1 MFQKKLKAKTE
12 LLLSQQRFRTTTRTN
27 NMIKT
32 ARTMTCSIC
41 HDTGHNKRSC
51 IRRNCRDI
59 IEDIVSSAV
68 QIADEKKMDE
78 FGKCEDCNRVLYE
91 SVHIFCYAHKDN
103 EDMTLCHQC
112 GEDWDHKAEG
122 WTRDDDDDEDE
133 SEEEESEE
141 EDENDDD
148 EIAFHCAQC
157 NKAIICNS
165 EEHDECWTMD
175 DEDWF
180 CGECKQY
187 FSECEDCQNAMRIDA
202 LNTFENKHYCDDC
215 LTPEMVAKMNSEEE
229 SEAVAAPAPYTKEQQ
244 KSAALMSAEDALRRL
259 EGIQWLQPK
268 APEQS
273 PEEINA
279 HLREFIQKQRKK
291 LDDMEEEMAEK
302 DAEIARLTLALISSD
317 EIQTALGNAVRAARD
332 EQEAKEEKR
341 MDEFMEW
348 QMDLFKQYEAK
359 QITHAQGMR
368 MMKELYPEFTPDDK
382 EGEDSFT
389 EKDAELKVVRE
400 IVQCKRPNAELEFGE
415 DGSALRFIFADGR
428 MQIYKITPDV
438 LQEIGEERLD
448 AYFEYD
454 AREGSTGTLSNRWA
468 EFHPLSVR
476 DVMNQEHYRGK

>member
-68 QIADEKKMDE
+68 QIADEL
-78 FGKCEDCNRVLYE
+78 GQCEDCNRVLYE

-122 WTRDDDDDEDE
+122 WTRDDDEDKDE
-133 SEEEESEE
+133 SEEEEKIKE
-141 EDENDDD
+141 
-148 EIAFHCAQC
+148 
-157 NKAIICNS
+157 K
-165 EEHDECWTMD
+165 
-175 DEDWF
+175 
-180 CGECKQY
+180 
-187 FSECEDCQNAMRIDA
+187 RID
-202 LNTFENKHYCDDC
+202 K
-215 LTPEMVAKMNSEEE
+215 V
-229 SEAVAAPAPYTKEQQ
+229 
-244 KSAALMSAEDALRRL
+244 
-259 EGIQWLQPK
+259 W
-268 APEQS
+268 
-273 PEEINA
+273 
-279 HLREFIQKQRKK
+279 
-291 LDDMEEEMAEK
+291 
-302 DAEIARLTLALISSD
+302 
-317 EIQTALGNAVRAARD
+317 
-332 EQEAKEEKR
+332 
-341 MDEFMEW
+341 EFMEW
-348 QMDLFKQYEAK
+348 QKNLIIDYKSGK
-359 QITHAQGMR
+359 ITHAQGMR